1 MNKKMIWRIIMYS
14 FMVLCLT
21 TSCKSD
27 DDAVNLA
34 ITEAQVEQMTN
45 NVVAVMDKI
54 STKFS
59 QCDNASD
66 FYNAAVALKQME
78 GVKDVYESEGSV
90 FVEFENS
97 LEISY
102 LFPPVDEEETLAAS
116 LERNISA
123 KTRSDDAK
131 LSSQHVHAN
140 MQSLCIVNQ
149 LYKDMKF
156 KKNNDIIANL
166 RTEYSRFPIS
176 FKVVEGGIS
185 RQFFSD
191 DLYNYDMVFLMTHG
205 CYNEKTNLHWILTGQ
220 ELYTSEEAVENED
233 LKWKNLDQLKEIMR
247 NHVNLGAKIG
257 IGVVTEKR
265 LIGGREKNVV
275 VYYEKISNE
284 FISNMAASFTNENAI
299 VFNVACQ
306 SLKGNDDMAQSFIK
320 RGAACYIG
328 YDESNSVGPRA
339 GNSFFSS
346 LLTGKSVFNAF
357 FSIPSGYSYQYNKE
371 RIEKGEKVYYDAS
384 IKAVYANPQH
394 DPLSGDVSS
403 VKQNICL
410 ITPEVLQVTDEC
422 SDYIFRFT
430 LEGMMYVKDASNNKY
445 GFVISKNKDMSDC
458 KILPG
463 MRIGI
468 TADGAS
474 CIFDDH
480 NQYSVSIKKRITK
493 DDIELGETYYVAAYM
508 FDGVDYCL
516 SEPYQFTA
524 GSRGELGIF
533 DLHGPVS
540 KCTWDGSVTRTFSP
554 NGWWTSHDGILLGD
568 VYMKTRRDGMGRIIF
583 GQFDEDGN
591 GEEYSY
597 NAAGRITK
605 YRYMFFDD
613 LEEIQYFYDD
623 QGRMSYSID
632 QVGGLYAEE
641 PVHTR
646 YEIQDV
652 DEYGNWTRRVEIDTP
667 SGEERVVTRTIQYYQ
682 EN

>member
-1 MNKKMIWRIIMYS
+1 MYS

-275 VYYEKISNE
+275 VYYEKMGVYKLLLNGTPKTVIKQFYEDTLGPLEDYDKSHTSNLME
-284 FISNMAASFTNENAI
+284 T
-299 VFNVACQ
+299 
-306 SLKGNDDMAQSFIK
+306 L
-320 RGAACYIG
+320 
-328 YDESNSVGPRA
+328 
-339 GNSFFSS
+339 
-346 LLTGKSVFNAF
+346 
-357 FSIPSGYSYQYNKE
+357 
-371 RIEKGEKVYYDAS
+371 YY
-384 IKAVYANPQH
+384 YLEH
-394 DPLSGDVSS
+394 
-403 VKQNICL
+403 
-410 ITPEVLQVTDEC
+410 EC
-422 SDYIFRFT
+422 
-430 LEGMMYVKDASNNKY
+430 
-445 GFVISKNKDMSDC
+445 
-458 KILPG
+458 
-463 MRIGI
+463 
-468 TADGAS
+468 
-474 CIFDDH
+474 
-480 NQYSVSIKKRITK
+480 SIKKTADHEVVHRNTILYK
-493 DDIELGETYYVAAYM
+493 FNKIE
-508 FDGVDYCL
+508 
-516 SEPYQFTA
+516 QI
-524 GSRGELGIF
+524 LGISINNEE
-533 DLHGPVS
+533 DKLA
-540 KCTWDGSVTRTFSP
+540 
-554 NGWWTSHDGILLGD
+554 IL
-568 VYMKTRRDGMGRIIF
+568 MAFKIRR
-583 GQFDEDGN
+583 
-591 GEEYSY
+591 
-597 NAAGRITK
+597 
-605 YRYMFFDD
+605 
-613 LEEIQYFYDD
+613 L
-623 QGRMSYSID
+623 
-632 QVGGLYAEE
+632 L
-641 PVHTR
+641 
-646 YEIQDV
+646 
-652 DEYGNWTRRVEIDTP
+652 
-667 SGEERVVTRTIQYYQ
+667 
-682 EN
+682 